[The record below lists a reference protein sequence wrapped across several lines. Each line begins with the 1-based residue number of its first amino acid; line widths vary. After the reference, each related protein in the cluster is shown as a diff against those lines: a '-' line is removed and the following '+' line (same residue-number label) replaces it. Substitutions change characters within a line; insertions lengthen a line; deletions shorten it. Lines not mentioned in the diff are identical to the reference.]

1 MDRNTN
7 EIIDNRQT
15 AFLMILPRIQSQ
27 AWNAFQGLSFDLKQE
42 LQSEV
47 VGHCWKSF
55 IKLFELGRHEDV
67 SPMTLARFAIRAV
80 RSGRRMGAS
89 LNINDV
95 SSNYCQRRLGIR
107 TTPFCM
113 IDQNGEKWAESLIA
127 DERARPDQLVMA
139 RIDFS
144 EWLQTLKPLHRKVA
158 EHLSLGESTHSTARI
173 FNLTPGRISQIRRLL
188 EQSWLSFQTEDGE
201 D

>member
-1 MDRNTN
+1 MHRNTN
-7 EIIDNRQT
+7 EIIDCRQT

-55 IKLFELGRHEDV
+55 IRLFELGRHEDV
-67 SPMTLARFAIRAV
+67 SPMSLASFAIRAV

-113 IDQNGEKWAESLIA
+113 IDQNGDKWAESLIA

>member
-1 MDRNTN
+1 MHRNTN
-7 EIIDNRQT
+7 EIIDCRQT

-27 AWNAFQGLSFDLKQE
+27 AWNAFQGLPFDLKQE

-67 SPMTLARFAIRAV
+67 PPMTLARFAIRAV

-113 IDQNGEKWAESLIA
+113 IDQNGDKWAESLIA

-188 EQSWLSFQTEDGE
+188 EQSWLSFQTEDCE